1 MCSSY
6 ENHGRRSKGYY
17 TRYLM
22 RTVVFDKTSASNL
35 NTEIPIQLFT
45 TYWSRSMHHF
55 LLHTTTSYCTQHHT
69 ECNKCDEKG
78 KMTQSSKWQIRKHK
92 SPSLRHLRHL
102 RRCSLPTRQVY
113 LTPTWLPKYMHCRTF
128 TLFTSTSTNA
138 SSSCYQI

>member
-6 ENHGRRSKGYY
+6 ENHGRRSKGCY

-35 NTEIPIQLFT
+35 NTEIPIYNSSPPTGQDQC
-45 TYWSRSMHHF
+45 
-55 LLHTTTSYCTQHHT
+55 TTSYCTQHHT